1 MGSKGLSPAGRTSA
15 TMSTAT
21 ITTAKKMDRYGNEVA
36 EGLPYARGDLIRH
49 TPDDVNKVK
58 RAEMLARKR
67 IEAGLP
73 VYNFTGL
80 ERNMT
85 QLIQKEDIAN
95 LDDCW
100 APALNGPRMQE
111 LAMDHLGGDPVVHST
126 AVISRQTAAIHC
138 SMMVLLEPG
147 DLCIGVSPTYTHP
160 CVIRAVKLA
169 GGRFI
174 EGTGYDEFAELM
186 EQHKDEVKVVN
197 ITRLAV
203 SYDILDEESM
213 RKIVQLARKMNC
225 KIFLDDAGGGR
236 VGPAFYSQSKMLEY
250 GPDLGS
256 TGLDKYGTLGPRV
269 GLLGGKSE
277 LVAEAW
283 SRAIEFGCECRQM
296 LYPAIQ
302 QTLEQYD
309 DSLVKKLVS
318 TTMDVGSE
326 LSKLLDQPGKVRV
339 QNNGLIAQLKG
350 EDLMEVML
358 ERAHLPLETNS
369 HLIVP
374 FEATAMLA
382 VALMERHGVYSVNL
396 AAIPSGTTSLMIK
409 FVPEVTLNKFG
420 GAGAFA
426 AAVDD
431 CITHVSTLLTD
442 KEAMLNLLGRTN
454 ESRL

>member
-1 MGSKGLSPAGRTSA
+1 
-15 TMSTAT
+15 MSTT
-21 ITTAKKMDRYGNEVA
+21 VTEVTDVKVDRFGNPVA
-36 EGLPYARGDLIRH
+36 EGLPYARGDLIRD
-49 TPDDVNKVK
+49 TPDDLNKVK

-67 IEAGLP
+67 LEMGLP

-85 QLIQKEDIAN
+85 QLINSEQISQ

-100 APALNGPRMQE
+100 APAVNGPRIME
-111 LAMDHLGGDPVVHST
+111 LGLQHLGGTPDKHST

-147 DLCIGVSPTYTHP
+147 DLVVGVSPTYTHP

-169 GGRFI
+169 GGNFV

-186 EQHKDEVKVVN
+186 KKHAKEVKTVVV
-197 ITRLAV
+197 TRLAV
-203 SYDILDEESM
+203 SYDILDEDSM
-213 RKIVQLARKMNC
+213 QKICKLARDSGC
-225 KIFLDDAGGGR
+225 KIFIDDAGGGR

-250 GPDLGS
+250 DPDLGS

-269 GLLGGKSE
+269 GLLGGKKD
-277 LVAEAW
+277 LVAQVW
-283 SRAIEFGCECRQM
+283 GKAIEFGCECRQM

-309 DSLVKKLVS
+309 ESLVTKLVE
-318 TTMDVGSE
+318 TTMEVGSE
-326 LSKLLDQPGKVRV
+326 LSKLLDTPSKTTVL
-339 QNNGLIAQLKG
+339 NNGLIAQLKG
-350 EDLMEVML
+350 EDLMELML
-358 ERAHLPLETNS
+358 ARAGLPLEGNS
-369 HLIVP
+369 HRIVP

-382 VALMERHGVYSVNL
+382 VALMERHGIYSVNL

-409 FVPEVTLNKFG
+409 FVPEKVLNKFG
-420 GAGAFA
+420 GAPTFA

-431 CITHVSTLLTD
+431 CITHVSTLLTEPQ
-442 KEAMLNLLGRTN
+442 KMLHLLGRSD